1 MPMFLQTLCLS
12 LAAGVNGNRCSES
25 FTLLE
30 KYRIGKVI
38 GDGNF
43 AVVKECMDRW
53 VALDLFPYRY
63 SSPSGMGRT
72 SSPFPKR
79 ICPWDQLFRHGHEP
93 FVRKQ
98 LCA

>member
-1 MPMFLQTLCLS
+1 MFLQTLCLS

-53 VALDLFPYRY
+53 VALDLFPYAPLHHFLKESALGT
-63 SSPSGMGRT
+63 SSSGMAT
-72 SSPFPKR
+72 SLLSENSYVHKVV
-79 ICPWDQLFRHGHEP
+79 CMH
-93 FVRKQ
+93 VV
-98 LCA
+98 

>member
-1 MPMFLQTLCLS
+1 MISQVRGGQREMLMFPSDFALS

-53 VALDLFPYRY
+53 VALDL
-63 SSPSGMGRT
+63 SPAGT
-72 SSPFPKR
+72 VLPLELEAPLPPFLKESA
-79 ICPWDQLFRHGHEP
+79 LGG
-93 FVRKQ
+93 
-98 LCA
+98 